1 MDELVFCPHCFH
13 RVPDDAEHCPD
24 CGAAFGD
31 EERRSFATRL
41 IDALY
46 HPLSEV
52 RMRVIIALGWRRQRD
67 AADALVACA
76 RRNPLDVTEG
86 LRIVESLRQMF
97 ESEAGNP
104 GLERLAARHP
114 SAIIREAA
122 AGALEEG
129 DSLSC

>member
-1 MDELVFCPHCFH
+1 MGDLIFCPHCFH
-13 RVPDDAEHCPD
+13 RIPGDTEHCPD
-24 CGAAFGD
+24 CGVVFGD
-31 EERRSFATRL
+31 EERRTFSARL
-41 IDALY
+41 IDALH

-76 RRNPLDVTEG
+76 LRNPLDVTEG

-97 ESEAGNP
+97 EGEAGNP
-104 GLERLAARHP
+104 GLDCLIARHP

-122 AGALEEG
+122 AGALEE
-129 DSLSC
+129 DCAPSC